1 VEIAWTAAGVQSPTH
16 AAAAAA
22 AAAIPTFHQAAPV
35 MLHQLVT
42 LQYEAWMLLL
52 LRLLLL
58 LTTR

>member
-16 AAAAAA
+16 AAAAA

>member
-1 VEIAWTAAGVQSPTH
+1 VQSPTH